1 MVLNFIMIRE
11 SDIVFTILLLAM
23 MVPQV
28 ATMIPLFK
36 LLSTGKTV
44 KQRLGIY
51 PSVYFNAVPDHDV
64 PAEFEELPD

>member
-1 MVLNFIMIRE
+1 
-11 SDIVFTILLLAM
+11 M

-36 LLSTGKTV
+36 LLSTAKLLNSV
-44 KQRLGIY
+44 WGIY